1 VISVCEN
8 AQGDLLLGLR
18 GSEIIMLPK
27 GDQSKATILN
37 QGHFDLELWGL
48 ANHPNSK
55 VYYTAGEDKLVCKFD
70 VKSRKLVSVNFL
82 FGFGIR
88 MVFHCFL
95 LIRKSR

>member
-37 QGHFDLELWGL
+37 QGHYDLELWGL

-70 VKSRKLVSVNFL
+70 VKSRKLVSVNFI
-82 FGFGIR
+82 F
-88 MVFHCFL
+88 CFFAL
-95 LIRKSR
+95 EWFFIPF